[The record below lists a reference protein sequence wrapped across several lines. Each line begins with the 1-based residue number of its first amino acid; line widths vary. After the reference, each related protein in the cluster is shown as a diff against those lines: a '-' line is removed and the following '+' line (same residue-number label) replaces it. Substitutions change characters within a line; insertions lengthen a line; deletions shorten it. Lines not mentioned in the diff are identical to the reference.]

1 MVLVPL
7 DALSV
12 AGTVVQFVD
21 FTIKLVSKGNEYY
34 KSASG
39 ALVEHKDLELVA
51 TNMQK
56 LNDNLNSSLRL
67 FDKHSQLSAEEQAL
81 KTVVDACEGIVLQF
95 RDALSKLK
103 ISGKNTRWKSF
114 RQAFKSIWDKD
125 NLDEML
131 RRLVS
136 ARQELA
142 INLLVV
148 LG

>member
-21 FTIKLVSKGNEYY
+21 FTIKMVSKGNEYY

-39 ALVEHKDLELVA
+39 ALVEHNDLELVA

-56 LNDNLNSSLRL
+56 LNDNLESSLRL
-67 FDKHSQLSAEEQAL
+67 FDKHSQLSPEEQAL
-81 KTVVDACEGIVLQF
+81 KTVVDACEGIALQF
-95 RDALSKLK
+95 RDALNKLK

-148 LG
+148 LR